1 MSVID
6 DFKSDKNINL
16 IFNAASKM
24 IKDKYS
30 NVDTHDNDLI
40 NIIKRIIQ
48 SICSDAILIKKIVK
62 LMELNK
68 IALSKIKEHYDDI
81 INRQNEP
88 EIIKTEEKD
97 ESIKYDSEQL
107 LLKVLELE
115 EKRSVANSLANLQK
129 QQSEVKESK
138 QESYIQQSNPI
149 NFNVKILEKLEVL
162 SREKTKVI
170 YKNIVINS
178 YNRDWCNNPNRNK
191 LSFTIN
197 IDLLKNNIKI
207 DRLLLPKLIKY
218 KTSFVTMTINN
229 NKHAQKIIFIL
240 KTSSNENAWD
250 IWENINSDNILLI
263 TAKNWHISFTD
274 FLNNDLDMGQDN
286 IDIIEVE
293 DNLNNIYEL
302 TINNGDKM
310 QYDSFGVSLINKYDN
325 ILIKTNL
332 GDNIQGKV
340 LNINDNILSVYIENI
355 EKKILMNSSLLNYKG
370 QYTIMMS
377 YCPKL

>member
-30 NVDTHDNDLI
+30 NVDANDNDLI
-40 NIIKRIIQ
+40 NITKSIIK

-68 IALSKIKEHYDDI
+68 IALSKIKEHYDGI

-97 ESIKYDSEQL
+97 ESMKYDSEQL

-229 NKHAQKIIFIL
+229 NKHAQKIIFVL

-293 DNLNNIYEL
+293 DNLNNIYDL
-302 TINNGDKM
+302 TINNGDKVK
-310 QYDSFGVSLINKYDN
+310 YDSFGVSLINKYDN

-340 LNINDNILSVYIENI
+340 LNIADNILSVYIENI

>member
-30 NVDTHDNDLI
+30 NVDANDNDLI
-40 NIIKRIIQ
+40 NITKSIIK

-68 IALSKIKEHYDDI
+68 IALSKIKEHYDGI

-97 ESIKYDSEQL
+97 ESMKYDSEQL

-229 NKHAQKIIFIL
+229 NKHAQKIIFVL

-293 DNLNNIYEL
+293 DNLNNIYDL
-302 TINNGDKM
+302 TINNGDKVK
-310 QYDSFGVSLINKYDN
+310 YDSFGVSLINKYDN

>member
-30 NVDTHDNDLI
+30 NVDANDNDLI
-40 NIIKRIIQ
+40 NITKGIIK

-68 IALSKIKEHYDDI
+68 IALSKIKEHFDNI

-97 ESIKYDSEQL
+97 ESMKYDSEQL

-115 EKRSVANSLANLQK
+115 EKRSVANSIANLQK

-138 QESYIQQSNPI
+138 QESSIQQSNPI
-149 NFNVKILEKLEVL
+149 NFNVKILERLEVL
-162 SREKTKVI
+162 SREKTKI
-170 YKNIVINS
+170 SYKNIVINS
-178 YNRDWCNNPNRNK
+178 YNRDWCNSPNRNK

-197 IDLLKNNIKI
+197 IDLLKNNIKV
-207 DRLLLPKLIKY
+207 DSLLLPKFIKF
-218 KTSFVTMTINN
+218 KTSYITMTINN
-229 NKHAQKIIFIL
+229 NKLSQKIIFIL

-263 TAKNWHISFTD
+263 TNKNWHISFTD

-286 IDIIEVE
+286 IDIIEVN
-293 DNLNNIYEL
+293 DNLNNCYDL
-302 TINNGDKM
+302 TIDNGNKIK
-310 QYDSFGVSLINKYDN
+310 YDSFGVSLINKYDN

-340 LNINDNILSVYIENI
+340 LHINDNILSVYIENI

-377 YCPKL
+377 YTQKL

>member
-30 NVDTHDNDLI
+30 NVDANDNDLI
-40 NIIKRIIQ
+40 NITKSIIK

-68 IALSKIKEHYDDI
+68 IALSKIKEHYDGI

-88 EIIKTEEKD
+88 EIIKTEEKN
-97 ESIKYDSEQL
+97 ESMKYDSEQL

-138 QESYIQQSNPI
+138 QESFVQQSNPI
-149 NFNVKILEKLEVL
+149 NFNLKILEKLEVL
-162 SREKTKVI
+162 SRDKTKVI

-250 IWENINSDNILLI
+250 IWENINSDNMLLI

-310 QYDSFGVSLINKYDN
+310 KYDSFGVSLINKYDN

-340 LNINDNILSVYIENI
+340 LNIADNILSVYIENI

>member
-30 NVDTHDNDLI
+30 NVDTNDNDLI
-40 NIIKRIIQ
+40 NIIKSIIL
-48 SICSDAILIKKIVK
+48 SICSDAILIKKLVK

-68 IALSKIKEHYDDI
+68 IALSKIKEHYDGI

-97 ESIKYDSEQL
+97 ESMKYDSEQL

-129 QQSEVKESK
+129 QQSEVKEPK
-138 QESYIQQSNPI
+138 QESFVQQSNPI

-178 YNRDWCNNPNRNK
+178 YNRDWSNNPNRNK

-240 KTSSNENAWD
+240 KTSSNETAWD

-263 TAKNWHISFTD
+263 TNKNWHISFTD

-286 IDIIEVE
+286 IDIIEVN
-293 DNLNNIYEL
+293 DNLNNIYDL
-302 TINNGDKM
+302 TIDNGNKM
-310 QYDSFGVSLINKYDN
+310 KFDSFGVSLINKYDN
-325 ILIKTNL
+325 ILIKTNS

-340 LNINDNILSVYIENI
+340 LHINDNILSVYIENI

-370 QYTIMMS
+370 QYTVMMS
-377 YCPKL
+377 YFQKL

>member
-40 NIIKRIIQ
+40 NIIKSIIL
-48 SICSDAILIKKIVK
+48 SICSDAILIKKVVK

-68 IALSKIKEHYDDI
+68 IALSKIKEHYDGI

-97 ESIKYDSEQL
+97 ESMKYDSEQL

-138 QESYIQQSNPI
+138 QESFVQQSNPI
-149 NFNVKILEKLEVL
+149 DFNVKILEKLEVL
-162 SREKTKVI
+162 SREKTKVS

-229 NKHAQKIIFIL
+229 NKQAQKIIFIL

-250 IWENINSDNILLI
+250 IWENVNSDNMLLI
-263 TAKNWHISFTD
+263 TNKNWHISFTD

-286 IDIIEVE
+286 IDIIEVN
-293 DNLNNIYEL
+293 DNLNNIYDL
-302 TINNGDKM
+302 TIDNGDKM
-310 QYDSFGVSLINKYDN
+310 KYDGFGVSLINKYDN
-325 ILIKTNL
+325 ILIRNNL

-340 LNINDNILSVYIENI
+340 LHINDNILSVYIENI

-370 QYTIMMS
+370 QYTVMMS
-377 YCPKL
+377 YYQKL

>member
-40 NIIKRIIQ
+40 NIIKSIIK

-68 IALSKIKEHYDDI
+68 IALSKIKEHFDNI

-97 ESIKYDSEQL
+97 ESMKYDSEQL

-115 EKRSVANSLANLQK
+115 EKRSVANSIANLQK

-138 QESYIQQSNPI
+138 QESSIQQSNPI
-149 NFNVKILEKLEVL
+149 NFNVKILERLEVL
-162 SREKTKVI
+162 SREKTKI
-170 YKNIVINS
+170 SYKNIVINS
-178 YNRDWCNNPNRNK
+178 YNRDWCNSPNRNK

-197 IDLLKNNIKI
+197 IDLLKNNIKV
-207 DRLLLPKLIKY
+207 DSLLLPKFIKF
-218 KTSFVTMTINN
+218 KTSYITMTINN
-229 NKHAQKIIFIL
+229 NKLSQKIIFIL

-263 TAKNWHISFTD
+263 TNKNWHIGFTD

-286 IDIIEVE
+286 IDIIEVN
-293 DNLNNIYEL
+293 DNLNNCYDL
-302 TINNGDKM
+302 TIDNGNKIK
-310 QYDSFGVSLINKYDN
+310 YDSFGVSLINKYDN

-340 LNINDNILSVYIENI
+340 LHINDNILSVYIENI

>member
-30 NVDTHDNDLI
+30 NVDANDNDLI
-40 NIIKRIIQ
+40 NITKSIIK

-68 IALSKIKEHYDDI
+68 IALSKIKEHYDGI

-97 ESIKYDSEQL
+97 ESMKYDSEQL

-129 QQSEVKESK
+129 QQSEVKESN

-286 IDIIEVE
+286 IDIIEVN
-293 DNLNNIYEL
+293 DNLNNIYDL

-310 QYDSFGVSLINKYDN
+310 KYDSFGVSLINKYDN

-340 LNINDNILSVYIENI
+340 LNIADNILSVYIENI

>member
-30 NVDTHDNDLI
+30 NVDANDNDLI
-40 NIIKRIIQ
+40 NITKSIIK

-68 IALSKIKEHYDDI
+68 IALSKIKEHYDGI

-97 ESIKYDSEQL
+97 ESMKYDSEQL

-138 QESYIQQSNPI
+138 QESFVQQSNPI
-149 NFNVKILEKLEVL
+149 NFNLKILEKLEVL

-178 YNRDWCNNPNRNK
+178 YNRDWCNSPNRNK

-293 DNLNNIYEL
+293 DNLNNIYDL

-310 QYDSFGVSLINKYDN
+310 KYDSFGVSLINKYDN

>member
-30 NVDTHDNDLI
+30 NVNTVDNDI
-40 NIIKRIIQ
+40 ISIIKSIIL
-48 SICSDAILIKKIVK
+48 SICSDAILIKNIVK

-68 IALSKIKEHYDDI
+68 IALSKIKEHFDNI

-97 ESIKYDSEQL
+97 ESMKYDSEQL

-115 EKRSVANSLANLQK
+115 EKRSVANSIANLQK
-129 QQSEVKESK
+129 QQSDVKESK
-138 QESYIQQSNPI
+138 QESSIQQSNPI
-149 NFNVKILEKLEVL
+149 NFNVKILERLEVL
-162 SREKTKVI
+162 SREKTKI
-170 YKNIVINS
+170 SYKNIVINS
-178 YNRDWCNNPNRNK
+178 YNRDWCNSPNRNK

-197 IDLLKNNIKI
+197 IDLQKNNIKV
-207 DRLLLPKLIKY
+207 DSLLLPKFIKF
-218 KTSFVTMTINN
+218 KTSYITMTINN
-229 NKHAQKIIFIL
+229 NKLSQKIIFVL

-263 TAKNWHISFTD
+263 TAKNWHIGFTD

-286 IDIIEVE
+286 IDIIEVN
-293 DNLNNIYEL
+293 DNLNNCYDL
-302 TINNGDKM
+302 TIDNGNKIK
-310 QYDSFGVSLINKYDN
+310 YDSFGVSLINKYDN

-340 LNINDNILSVYIENI
+340 LHINDNILSVYIENI

-377 YCPKL
+377 YTQKL

>member
-30 NVDTHDNDLI
+30 NVDANDNDLI
-40 NIIKRIIQ
+40 NITKSIIK

-68 IALSKIKEHYDDI
+68 IALSKIKEHYDGI

-97 ESIKYDSEQL
+97 ESMKYDSEQL

-129 QQSEVKESK
+129 QQSEVKEPK
-138 QESYIQQSNPI
+138 QESFVQQSNPI
-149 NFNVKILEKLEVL
+149 NFNLKILEKLEVL
-162 SREKTKVI
+162 SREKTKVS

-178 YNRDWCNNPNRNK
+178 YNRDWCNSPNRNK

-340 LNINDNILSVYIENI
+340 LNIADNILSVYIENI

-377 YCPKL
+377 YCHKL

>member
-129 QQSEVKESK
+129 QQSEVKEPK
-138 QESYIQQSNPI
+138 QESFVQQSNPI
-149 NFNVKILEKLEVL
+149 NFNLKILEKLEVL
-162 SREKTKVI
+162 SREKTKVS

-178 YNRDWCNNPNRNK
+178 YNRDWCNSPNRNK

-229 NKHAQKIIFIL
+229 NKHAQKIIFVL

-263 TAKNWHISFTD
+263 TNKNWHISFTD

-377 YCPKL
+377 YCHKL

>member
-30 NVDTHDNDLI
+30 NVDANDNDLI
-40 NIIKRIIQ
+40 NITKSIIK

-68 IALSKIKEHYDDI
+68 IALSKIKEHYDGI

-97 ESIKYDSEQL
+97 ESMKYDSEQL

-293 DNLNNIYEL
+293 DNLNNIYDL

-310 QYDSFGVSLINKYDN
+310 KYDSFSVSLINKYDN

-340 LNINDNILSVYIENI
+340 LNIADNILSVYIENI

-377 YCPKL
+377 YCLKL

>member
-40 NIIKRIIQ
+40 NITKSIIK

-68 IALSKIKEHYDDI
+68 IALSKIKEHYDGI

-97 ESIKYDSEQL
+97 ESMKYDSEQL

-229 NKHAQKIIFIL
+229 NKLSQKIIFVL
-240 KTSSNENAWD
+240 QTSSNENAWD

-263 TAKNWHISFTD
+263 TNKNWHISFTD

-377 YCPKL
+377 YCHKL

>member
-30 NVDTHDNDLI
+30 NVDANDNDLI
-40 NIIKRIIQ
+40 NITKSIIK

-68 IALSKIKEHYDDI
+68 IALSKIKEHYDGI

-97 ESIKYDSEQL
+97 ESMKYDSEQL